1 MNNNNNRTIDSHLL
15 ADPNIQLCYDNAKIN
30 LSENGQNGCTV
41 SNALQCTYLP
51 PCLDCYTPPIGL
63 FPTFDQPLP
72 TLQNTLNSYEIPF
85 ISPANTTN
93 KCIIPASSMN
103 IDEMTDYELSQLI
116 DPSLARK
123 FAILDI
129 PLSSVETSFAQLVS
143 DQGRYTGPRDAASL
157 AKVLCA
163 FARNTVDSS
172 IRDYFSQTQQQY
184 MVTICIDSWSPSF
197 SSAKY
202 HSIMLKIGDKQLLYS
217 IVPPSEKQSLIIS
230 AINDLI
236 AYIKSYNATTKFA
249 FIASDERL
257 LSYLDNYE
265 EYLVLDDP
273 ISAIND
279 VIKEIITMV
288 ALENHLD
295 KQQVPSYGGKIDT
308 ALGKK
313 QKLNADARA
322 YKNWMTML
330 FHFGRCHH
338 VKGSIDAIHSCKSL
352 NKYLQTLDAIISN
365 PYEDPVNSSKLV
377 TINDSESSDLPEII
391 INSPVD
397 FSCEF
402 KATPPRFDDV
412 VLATEILSEIITTYK
427 YNSHDYMTLLYSV
440 TSEASKWKGI
450 EDLFAIWKDRF
461 NSSLNH
467 NKIVEL
473 IVYTKPGS
481 QVINT
486 PNLSSIVTK
495 SANMLTHFTGIS
507 VSEPEIANFLQVKSQ
522 NRASNL
528 TENDRNANYLNQNST
543 HLKLQ
548 RLSAILSSIL
558 SAEAST
564 QQTFSDFKWNSVASA
579 KKFTTEL
586 GKYYF
591 LIICNSK

>member
-1 MNNNNNRTIDSHLL
+1 MNNNYNRSTESPYPT
-15 ADPNIQLCYDNAKIN
+15 DPNFQSWYDNAKIN
-30 LSENGQNGCTV
+30 LPENGQSGWNG
-41 SNALQCTYLP
+41 SYPLQSTYLP
-51 PCLDCYTPPIGL
+51 PCLDCYTPPVGL

-72 TLQNTLNSYEIPF
+72 TLQNTFVPYEIPF
-85 ISPANTTN
+85 VAPVHTTN
-93 KCIIPASSMN
+93 KCVIPGSSMN
-103 IDEMTDYELSQLI
+103 LEDMTDYELSQLI

-184 MVTICIDSWSPSF
+184 LVTICIDSWSASF

-217 IVPPSEKQSLIIS
+217 IVSPSKKESLIINE
-230 AINDLI
+230 INDLI
-236 AYIKSYNATTKFA
+236 IYIKSYNATTKFA

-265 EYLVLDDP
+265 EYLVLADP

-295 KQQVPSYGGKIDT
+295 KQKVPSYGGKIDT

-352 NKYLQTLDAIISN
+352 NKYLQTLDTIICN

-397 FSCEF
+397 FSCEC
-402 KATPPRFDDV
+402 KAPPPRFDDV
-412 VLATEILSEIITTYK
+412 VIAVEILSEIITTYK
-427 YNSHDYMTLLYSV
+427 HNSHDYMTLIYSV
-440 TSEASKWKGI
+440 TSESSKWKGI
-450 EDLFAIWKDRF
+450 EDLFTIWKDRF

-473 IVYTKPGS
+473 IVYTKLNS
-481 QVINT
+481 EVINT
-486 PNLSSIVTK
+486 PDLASIITK
-495 SANMLTHFTGIS
+495 SANKIAPFTN
-507 VSEPEIANFLQVKSQ
+507 VSINESEITDLLRVMHASNT
-522 NRASNL
+522 SNL
-528 TENDRNANYLNQNST
+528 TENDGNVASLNQNST
-543 HLKLQ
+543 YLKLQ
-548 RLSAILSSIL
+548 RLSATFDSIL

-564 QQTFSDFKWNSVASA
+564 QQAFSDFKWNSLTSA
-579 KKFTTEL
+579 KRLSTNL
-586 GKYYF
+586 GHYYF
-591 LIICNSK
+591 LIICN